1 MRDTLII
8 FGLAVACCVLV
19 GAAGLWALHLLREKS
34 LRWQLAVAAV
44 TPVLAVAASVAVN
57 VQLMFLSA
65 HDSGVIVVA
74 LVTSTV
80 LAFGAVW
87 VVLRRIAQGSRAL
100 GTGVSRLV
108 ADGTGRSVEPEADPT
123 PPPRII
129 PELDR
134 VYTELAEARLT
145 LADAR
150 TQERNAERARREL
163 VQFVSHDLRT
173 PLAGLRALTE
183 GLEDGVIT
191 DVPRAYGQMRSTVTR
206 LSGLVDDLFALSR
219 VEAAPEAERRPVAL
233 AELLADVTDEL
244 SPMAAAAGVGLR
256 AEVPETDRLAVHGD
270 ADALSRAV
278 ANLVGNAVQHTA
290 PGGVVEVRGLR
301 GVDGTVRVAVT
312 DGCGGIP
319 EAHLS
324 RIFDSGWR
332 GTQARP
338 VPEISPTGAGL
349 GLTIVK
355 GVITAHAGSIGVRN
369 VDGGCCFSVELPA
382 GQPTAA

>member
-8 FGLAVACCVLV
+8 FGLAVACCVLI
-19 GAAGLWALHLLREKS
+19 GAAGLLALHLLREKS
-34 LRWQLAVAAV
+34 LRWQLALAGV

-74 LVTSTV
+74 LVTSTL
-80 LAFGAVW
+80 LALGAVW
-87 VVLRRIAQGSRAL
+87 VVLRRITQGSVAL
-100 GTGVSRLV
+100 GSGVSRLV
-108 ADGTGRSVEPEADPT
+108 ADGTGQPSEPGSEPAL
-123 PPPRII
+123 PRRIV
-129 PELDR
+129 PELEH
-134 VYTELAEARLT
+134 VQTELAQARQT
-145 LADAR
+145 LAEAR

-173 PLAGLRALTE
+173 PLAGLRALAE

-191 DVPRAYGQMRSTVTR
+191 DVPRAYGQMRATVTR
-206 LSGLVDDLFALSR
+206 MTGLVDDLFALSR
-219 VEAAPEAERRPVAL
+219 VEATPQAERRLVAL

-244 SPMAAAAGVGLR
+244 SPMAAAAGVSLR
-256 AEVPETDRLAVHGD
+256 SDVPEGDRLAVPGD

-290 PGGVVEVRGLR
+290 RGGTVVVRGR
-301 GVDGTVRVAVT
+301 REDDGVVRVAVT
-312 DGCGGIP
+312 DTCGGIP
-319 EAHLS
+319 EANLD
-324 RIFDSGWR
+324 RVFDSGWR
-332 GTQARP
+332 DTRARA
-338 VPEISPTGAGL
+338 VPELSSSGAGL

-355 GVITAHAGSIGVRN
+355 GVVTAHAGSIGVRN

-382 GQPTAA
+382 GRPTAA